1 MIPKTS
7 SKVVYNRGTL
17 ESWPRG
23 LWGIIQFWSPI
34 LEFEVTLE
42 IICLFLEEDFDFEN
56 ERNRY
61 FIWKERKNTPIWEQN
76 SEKNQT
82 MISKKLPFLGSY
94 QAMH

>member
-23 LWGIIQFWSPI
+23 LWGIIQFWRWSSI
-34 LEFEVTLE
+34 SAVE
-42 IICLFLEEDFDFEN
+42 IICLEEDFGFEN

-82 MISKKLPFLGSY
+82 MIWKKLPFLGSY

>member
-23 LWGIIQFWSPI
+23 LWGIIQFWRWSSI
-34 LEFEVTLE
+34 SAVE
-42 IICLFLEEDFDFEN
+42 IICLEEDFGFEN